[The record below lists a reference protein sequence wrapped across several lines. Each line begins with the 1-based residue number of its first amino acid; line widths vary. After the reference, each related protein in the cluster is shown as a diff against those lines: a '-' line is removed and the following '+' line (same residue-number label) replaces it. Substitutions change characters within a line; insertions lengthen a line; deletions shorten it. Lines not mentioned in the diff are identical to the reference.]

1 MRRAD
6 AGRTLRQQQGAMADG
21 GEGSPGGRPP
31 GSPARQGRQKF
42 RSSAHFQS
50 LLDGLLVLRQ
60 SGLLHDVVLLVEGRP
75 LQAHRILLAA
85 SCDYFR

>member
-6 AGRTLRQQQGAMADG
+6 AGRKLRQQQGAMADC
-21 GEGSPGGRPP
+21 GEGSPGDRAP
-31 GSPARQGRQKF
+31 GSPGRQGRQKF